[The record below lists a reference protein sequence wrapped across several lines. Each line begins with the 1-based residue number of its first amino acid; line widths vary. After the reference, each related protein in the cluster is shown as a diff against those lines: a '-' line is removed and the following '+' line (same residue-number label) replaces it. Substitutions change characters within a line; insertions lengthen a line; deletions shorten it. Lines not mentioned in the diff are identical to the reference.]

1 MVSNWAFEDVWALR
15 ELAELVLQQ
24 LKGDVSDLRS
34 LRQSS
39 KLLRSAVDRWGVERL
54 VVRDDIDGHQT
65 DPETLPGRFPVV
77 RRLVLR
83 SISPRTLDA
92 LVAFATLGRLSS
104 VEYDECE
111 LVEDDVRNM
120 RGLRGLPPMP
130 VERLVVQDS
139 VFASQQALDSLCAV
153 HPAAAVRIENVRL
166 KVAGQQEMMIIGNDE
181 QQFVARLGES
191 RKQCVI
197 PGESRPR
204 TLAFTYNIHLS
215 PQRPLWKSPE
225 ALATM
230 QATLERL
237 DLSGNALAPENVQL
251 LFYEGRFSRLTKLR
265 LRSCCLTESHVEIIS
280 HATSCVSLEHLDL
293 SGNRLGTPI
302 ALYYLASSQ
311 QLTSQLRY
319 LSLADQEETTDDWL
333 YGLALTTAHWARLET
348 FNASYSANIG
358 ASSMLGICESM
369 PRLTRLLLHDSYV
382 TKDALVL
389 FGHSSLFSDVL
400 EEVDFSAGDR
410 RASECASRGV
420 EARRV
425 EDCFCVRRATR
436 LKVLKLRSSATR
448 QSRKYDRKA
457 VKYLKAMH
465 GDHVAYVVRGL

>member
-1 MVSNWAFEDVWALR
+1 ML
-15 ELAELVLQQ
+15 
-24 LKGDVSDLRS
+24 
-34 LRQSS
+34 
-39 KLLRSAVDRWGVERL
+39 
-54 VVRDDIDGHQT
+54 
-65 DPETLPGRFPVV
+65 
-77 RRLVLR
+77 
-83 SISPRTLDA
+83 
-92 LVAFATLGRLSS
+92 
-104 VEYDECE
+104 
-111 LVEDDVRNM
+111 
-120 RGLRGLPPMP
+120 
-130 VERLVVQDS
+130 
-139 VFASQQALDSLCAV
+139 
-153 HPAAAVRIENVRL
+153 
-166 KVAGQQEMMIIGNDE
+166 AGQQEMMIIGNDE

-400 EEVDFSAGDR
+400 EEVDFSSGDR